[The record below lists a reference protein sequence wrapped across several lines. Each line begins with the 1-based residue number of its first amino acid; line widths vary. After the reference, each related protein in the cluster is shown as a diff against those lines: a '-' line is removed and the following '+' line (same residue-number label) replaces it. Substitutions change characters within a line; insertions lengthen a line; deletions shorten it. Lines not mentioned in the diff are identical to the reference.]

1 MVYYARSPQTETSYV
16 GDRVVIF
23 DRSSQKSLV
32 LNPTGAQL
40 WKSLS
45 KPHSIQQLVDV
56 LTLDDP
62 TLDSKSVSADVEHY
76 VDELSQL
83 GVVSVVDA
91 G

>member
-16 GDRVVIF
+16 GDRVVVYE
-23 DRSSQKSLV
+23 RSSRKSLV

-45 KPHSIQQLVDV
+45 KPHSIEQLVEV
-56 LTLDDP
+56 LILDDP
-62 TLDSKSVSADVEHY
+62 SLDSQSVVADVKQY
-76 VDELSQL
+76 VEELFQH
-83 GVVSVVDA
+83 GAVSVVDA